1 MSDRPAGNEWFEETE
16 TPVPHRIER
25 IHSALRRGFASA
37 GNMLTDLIVP
47 PLCLACGDPVA
58 APHSLCGRCWSKL
71 TLIER
76 PYCERLGIPFG
87 HDPGLGALSL
97 AAIAE
102 PPPYHRARAVAA
114 YDEIAKRLVHD
125 LKYRDRGQLAVA
137 MAGWMVRAG
146 AELLA
151 EGDLIVPIPLH
162 RFRLWRRRYNQ
173 AALLAHQIGKRSGV
187 AVATDALCRIKRT
200 RQQVGLSARERAD
213 NVRGA
218 FRVPADKTIAIA
230 GRNIVL
236 VDDVLTSGAT
246 AAAATRAL
254 LRAKAARV
262 DLLVFARVVDG
273 SAGVL

>member
-1 MSDRPAGNEWFEETE
+1 MSEWPLGKEWFEETE
-16 TPVPHRIER
+16 PPASRRIDR
-25 IHSALRRGFASA
+25 IHSALRRGFALA
-37 GNMLTDLIVP
+37 GPALTDLIAP
-47 PLCLACGDPVA
+47 PLCLACGDPVT
-58 APHSLCGRCWSKL
+58 APHTLCGRCWSKL

-87 HDPGLGALSL
+87 HDPGPGALSL

-102 PPPYHRARAVAA
+102 PPPFDRARAVAV
-114 YDEIAKRLVHD
+114 YDEIAKKLVHD

-137 MAGWMVRAG
+137 MAGWMARAG
-146 AELLA
+146 AEVLA
-151 EGDLIVPIPLH
+151 EADLIVPIPLH

-173 AALLAHQIGKRSGV
+173 AALLAHQIGKLSGV
-187 AVATDALCRIKRT
+187 AVATDTLLRIKRT

-218 FRVPADKTIAIA
+218 FRVPADKAIAIA

-236 VDDVLTSGAT
+236 IDDVLTSGAT

-273 SAGVL
+273 SVGVL